1 VSRTIPAGAVRPTIA
16 VAGGGTGGH
25 VFPGLAVADALRAL
39 ADVDVVFVGTPRGLE
54 TRIVP
59 PRGYPLELLDVS
71 PMKGGGVARAVR
83 GAAIASAATLRAV
96 RLVARLRPRAVLSV
110 GGYAAGPLALA
121 AASLR
126 VPVAILEP
134 NAAMGLANRALFPL
148 ARRAYVA
155 WPDLA
160 RSGSRAQKVRVLG
173 VPLRAGFDASPYRAS
188 SSARVLVLGGSQGAA
203 ALNERV
209 PEALAR
215 VAKDVLS
222 LTVVHQTGEG
232 RDDAVRA
239 AYAREHVERVTVTP
253 FLEDVASELARADLV
268 IARAG
273 AGAIAEIAA
282 VGRASIL
289 IPFPHAADDH
299 QAKNA
304 SSIAGAGGALC
315 IRQEAADAVRIA
327 REVSLLLGDPD
338 RRSGMAAA
346 ARAIGRPYAARDVAR
361 DLLDVA
367 RIEPRP
373 APPRSRVN
381 GQSAP
386 AREAR

>member
-1 VSRTIPAGAVRPTIA
+1 MSRTIPAGAVRPTIA